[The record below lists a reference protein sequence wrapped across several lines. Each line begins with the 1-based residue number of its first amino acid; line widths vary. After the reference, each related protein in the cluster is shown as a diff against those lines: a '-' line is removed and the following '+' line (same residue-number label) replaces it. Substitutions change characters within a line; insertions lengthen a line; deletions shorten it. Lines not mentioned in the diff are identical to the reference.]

1 MSSSLSTQIRCSYI
15 TVLSTDRYIEGVLV
29 LYYSLRQTQPK
40 YPFLVLTT
48 PNLNDRT
55 YQILNQHGISYRPIA
70 PIVLHTEVQARQQL
84 QARQQHWQWTYAK
97 LQIFNQVQFDKLV
110 YLDADM
116 LICQNIDELFSKPHM
131 SAVNA
136 GGRLPENST
145 WKQLN
150 SGLMVIEPAF
160 SIYDDMM
167 AKLPL
172 LYTPSGGDQDF
183 LHAYY
188 PDWANR
194 PELHLDHTYNV
205 FHTHLDRYHQLFG
218 YELTRDRQA
227 RDRQA
232 SDRQAS
238 SRPPVKVIHFI
249 GEYKPWLIKAEITQA
264 STSVRKTTSLQL
276 KDVVKKII
284 RSVQKRSPQPIRQR
298 FPNVGGTRLK
308 RQALK
313 AWLECYEAIGTDR
326 GQAMSG
332 DRPAASVP
340 SSIDD

>member
-1 MSSSLSTQIRCSYI
+1 MSSSLSTQTRCSYI

-29 LYYSLRQTQPK
+29 LDYSLRQTQSK

-48 PNLNDRT
+48 PNLSDRT

-70 PIVLHTEVQARQQL
+70 PIVLHAEV

-116 LICQNIDELFSKPHM
+116 LICQNIDELFTKPHL

-136 GGRLPENST
+136 GGMLPENST

-167 AKLPL
+167 AKLAA
-172 LYTPSGGDQDF
+172 LYKPSGGDQDF

-188 PDWANR
+188 PDWADR

-218 YELTRDRQA
+218 YELVADRQA
-227 RDRQA
+227 ISRQA
-232 SDRQAS
+232 ISRS
-238 SRPPVKVIHFI
+238 SIRRPPVKVIHFI

-284 RSVQKRSPQPIRQR
+284 RSVQKRSPQPLRQR

-313 AWLECYEAIGTDR
+313 AWLECYEA
-326 GQAMSG
+326 M
-332 DRPAASVP
+332 ASETIAIDH
-340 SSIDD
+340 SS